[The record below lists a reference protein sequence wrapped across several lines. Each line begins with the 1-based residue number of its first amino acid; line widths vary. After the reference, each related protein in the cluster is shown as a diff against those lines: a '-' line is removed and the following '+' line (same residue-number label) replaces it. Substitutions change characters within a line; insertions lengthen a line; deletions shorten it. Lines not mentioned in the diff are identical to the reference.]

1 MGFKREKKNS
11 GREES
16 RSERTEK
23 TTDRSSRRDRGS
35 RSERSS
41 NSSSGGDKQY
51 AFTNI
56 GSVKQGR
63 NLSDKDAAELKGCGE
78 SVKIKLYMPKVLK
91 LVLEKDAVIG
101 INLGKRGT
109 DEDYVIGQAVLPL
122 GSLTPTKKTGD
133 DLTDFLGGMGEIAE
147 FDFVAQIYLPKGIE
161 DVTLEHGKMMLLTF
175 KTGEKA
181 EELDFV
187 LGTLSLAN
195 DNAED

>member
-1 MGFKREKKNS
+1 MGFKREKRNS
-11 GREES
+11 GREE
-16 RSERTEK
+16 RNEE
-23 TTDRSSRRDRGS
+23 

-41 NSSSGGDKQY
+41 SRGSRDRDSRSSRRSSSSSRGDQQY

-78 SVKIKLYMPKVLK
+78 SVKIKLYMPKVAK

-101 INLGKRGT
+101 INLGKRNS

-122 GSLTPTKKTGD
+122 GSVTPTKKTAD
-133 DLTDFLGGMGEIAE
+133 DLVDFLGGMGDVAE
-147 FDFVAQIYLPKGIE
+147 FDFIAQIYLPKGIE
-161 DVTLEHGKMMLLTF
+161 TVTLEHGKMMLVTF

-181 EELDFV
+181 EDLDFV

-195 DNAED
+195 DNED

>member
-1 MGFKREKKNS
+1 MGFKREKRNS
-11 GREES
+11 GREEQREE
-16 RSERTEK
+16 RSE
-23 TTDRSSRRDRGS
+23 

-41 NSSSGGDKQY
+41 RGSRDRDSRSSRRSSSSGRGDQQY

-63 NLSDKDAAELKGCGE
+63 NLSDKDAKELKGCGE
-78 SVKIKLYMPKVLK
+78 SVKIKLYMPKVSK

-101 INLGKRGT
+101 INLGKRQS

-122 GSLTPTKKTGD
+122 GSVTPTKKTAD
-133 DLTDFLGGMGEIAE
+133 DLVDFLGGMGDVAE
-147 FDFVAQIYLPKGIE
+147 FDLVAQIYLPKNI
-161 DVTLEHGKMMLLTF
+161 DTVTLEHGKMMLVTF

-181 EELDFV
+181 EDLDFV

-195 DNAED
+195 DSED

>member
-1 MGFKREKKNS
+1 MGFKREKRNS
-11 GREES
+11 GREE
-16 RSERTEK
+16 RSEQ
-23 TTDRSSRRDRGS
+23 

-41 NSSSGGDKQY
+41 SGGRDRDSRSSRRSNSSSRGDQQY

-78 SVKIKLYMPKVLK
+78 SVKIKLYMPKVAK

-101 INLGKRGT
+101 INLGKRNS

-122 GSLTPTKKTGD
+122 GSMTPTKKTAD
-133 DLTDFLGGMGEIAE
+133 DLVDFLGGMGDVAE
-147 FDFVAQIYLPKGIE
+147 FDFIAQIYLPKGIE
-161 DVTLEHGKMMLLTF
+161 TVELEHGKMMLVTF

-181 EELDFV
+181 EDLDFV

-195 DNAED
+195 DNEE

>member
-1 MGFKREKKNS
+1 MGFKREKRNS
-11 GREES
+11 GREE
-16 RSERTEK
+16 RNEE
-23 TTDRSSRRDRGS
+23 

-41 NSSSGGDKQY
+41 SRGSRDRDSRSSRRSSNSSRGDQQY

-78 SVKIKLYMPKVLK
+78 SVKIKLYMPKVAK

-101 INLGKRGT
+101 INLGKRQS

-122 GSLTPTKKTGD
+122 GSVTPTKKTAD
-133 DLTDFLGGMGEIAE
+133 DLVDFLGGMGDVAE
-147 FDFVAQIYLPKGIE
+147 FDFIAQIYLPKGIE
-161 DVTLEHGKMMLLTF
+161 TVTLEHGKMMLVTF

-181 EELDFV
+181 EDLDFV

-195 DNAED
+195 DNED

>member
-11 GREES
+11 AREERGEE
-16 RSERTEK
+16 RSERK
-23 TTDRSSRRDRGS
+23 SSSSRRDRGD
-35 RSERSS
+35 RRERSS
-41 NSSSGGDKQY
+41 SGSSRGDKQY

-78 SVKIKLYMPKVLK
+78 SVKIKLYMPKVAK

-101 INLGKRGT
+101 INLGKRQS

-122 GSLTPTKKTGD
+122 GSVTPTKKTAD
-133 DLTDFLGGMGEIAE
+133 DLVDFLGGMGDVAE
-147 FDFVAQIYLPKGIE
+147 FDFVAQIYLPKDIE
-161 DVTLEHGKMMLLTF
+161 TVTLEHGKMMLLTF

-181 EELDFV
+181 EDLDFV

-195 DNAED
+195 DDGE

>member
-11 GREES
+11 AREERGEE
-16 RSERTEK
+16 RSERK
-23 TTDRSSRRDRGS
+23 SSSSRRDRGD
-35 RSERSS
+35 RRERSS
-41 NSSSGGDKQY
+41 SGSSRGDKQY

-78 SVKIKLYMPKVLK
+78 SVKIKLYMPKVAK

-101 INLGKRGT
+101 INLGKRLS

-122 GSLTPTKKTGD
+122 GSVTPTKKTAD
-133 DLTDFLGGMGEIAE
+133 DLVDFLGGMGDVAE
-147 FDFVAQIYLPKGIE
+147 FDFVAQIYLPKDIE
-161 DVTLEHGKMMLLTF
+161 TVTLEHGKMMLLTF

-181 EELDFV
+181 EDLDFV

-195 DNAED
+195 DDGE

>member
-11 GREES
+11 GREERSEERSSS
-16 RSERTEK
+16 RS
-23 TTDRSSRRDRGS
+23 SSRKERDDRGS
-35 RSERSS
+35 RRSS
-41 NSSSGGDKQY
+41 GSSRGDQQY

-78 SVKIKLYMPKVLK
+78 SVKIKLYMPKVAK

-101 INLGKRGT
+101 INLGKRQS

-122 GSLTPTKKTGD
+122 GSITPTKKTAD
-133 DLTDFLGGMGEIAE
+133 DLVDFLGGMGDVSEY
-147 FDFVAQIYLPKGIE
+147 DLVCQIYLPKNIE
-161 DVTLEHGKMMLLTF
+161 TVTLEHGKMMLVTF

-181 EELDFV
+181 EDLDFV

-195 DNAED
+195 DSEE

>member
-1 MGFKREKKNS
+1 MGFKREKRNS
-11 GREES
+11 GREE
-16 RSERTEK
+16 RNEE
-23 TTDRSSRRDRGS
+23 

-41 NSSSGGDKQY
+41 RGGRDRDSRSSRRSNSSSRGDQQY

-78 SVKIKLYMPKVLK
+78 SVKIKLYMPKVAK

-101 INLGKRGT
+101 INLGKRNS

-122 GSLTPTKKTGD
+122 GSMTPTKKTAD
-133 DLTDFLGGMGEIAE
+133 DLVDFLGGMGDVAE
-147 FDFVAQIYLPKGIE
+147 FDFIAQIYLPKGIE
-161 DVTLEHGKMMLLTF
+161 TVTLEHGKMMLVTF

-181 EELDFV
+181 EDLDFV

-195 DNAED
+195 DNEE

>member
-11 GREES
+11 AREERGEE
-16 RSERTEK
+16 RSERK
-23 TTDRSSRRDRGS
+23 SSSSRRDRGD
-35 RSERSS
+35 RRERSS
-41 NSSSGGDKQY
+41 SGSSRGDKQY

-78 SVKIKLYMPKVLK
+78 SVKIKLYMPKVAK

-101 INLGKRGT
+101 INLGKRQS

-122 GSLTPTKKTGD
+122 GSVTPTKKTAD
-133 DLTDFLGGMGEIAE
+133 DLVDFLGGMGDVAE
-147 FDFVAQIYLPKGIE
+147 FDFVAQIYLPKDIE
-161 DVTLEHGKMMLLTF
+161 TVTLEHGKMMLLTF

-181 EELDFV
+181 EDLNFV

-195 DNAED
+195 DDGE

>member
-1 MGFKREKKNS
+1 MGFKREKRNS
-11 GREES
+11 GRSEERS
-16 RSERTEK
+16 EGRSERSE
-23 TTDRSSRRDRGS
+23 RRESRRDRGN

-41 NSSSGGDKQY
+41 RGSSRGDQQY

-78 SVKIKLYMPKVLK
+78 SVKIKLYMPKVSK
-91 LVLEKDAVIG
+91 LVLEKDAIIG

-109 DEDYVIGQAVLPL
+109 DEDYVIGHAVLPL
-122 GSLTPTKKTGD
+122 GSVTPTKKTAD
-133 DLTDFLGGMGEIAE
+133 DLVDFLGGMGEIPE
-147 FDFVAQIYLPKGIE
+147 YDFVAQIYLPKNIE
-161 DVTLEHGKMMLLTF
+161 TVTLEHGKMMLLTF

-181 EELDFV
+181 EDLDFV

-195 DNAED
+195 DEE

>member
-11 GREES
+11 AREERGEE
-16 RSERTEK
+16 RSERK
-23 TTDRSSRRDRGS
+23 SSSSRRDRGD
-35 RSERSS
+35 RRERSS
-41 NSSSGGDKQY
+41 SGSSRGDKQY

-78 SVKIKLYMPKVLK
+78 SVKIKLYMPKVAK

-101 INLGKRGT
+101 INLGKRQS

-122 GSLTPTKKTGD
+122 GSVTPTKKTAD
-133 DLTDFLGGMGEIAE
+133 DLVDFLGGMGDVAE
-147 FDFVAQIYLPKGIE
+147 FDFLAQIYLPKDIE
-161 DVTLEHGKMMLLTF
+161 TVTLEHGKMMLLTF

-181 EELDFV
+181 EDLNFV

-195 DNAED
+195 DDGE

>member
-1 MGFKREKKNS
+1 MGFKREKRNS
-11 GREES
+11 GREE
-16 RSERTEK
+16 RNEE
-23 TTDRSSRRDRGS
+23 

-41 NSSSGGDKQY
+41 SRGSRDRDSRSSRRSNSSSRGDQQY

-78 SVKIKLYMPKVLK
+78 SVKIKLYMPKVAK

-101 INLGKRGT
+101 INLGKRNS

-122 GSLTPTKKTGD
+122 GSMTPTKKTAD
-133 DLTDFLGGMGEIAE
+133 DLVDFLGGMGDVAE
-147 FDFVAQIYLPKGIE
+147 FDFIAQIYLPKGIE
-161 DVTLEHGKMMLLTF
+161 TVELEHGKMMLVTF

-181 EELDFV
+181 EDLDFV

-195 DNAED
+195 DNEE

>member
-11 GREES
+11 AREERGEE
-16 RSERTEK
+16 RSERK
-23 TTDRSSRRDRGS
+23 SSSSRRDRGD
-35 RSERSS
+35 RRERSS
-41 NSSSGGDKQY
+41 SGSSRGDKQY

-78 SVKIKLYMPKVLK
+78 SVKIKLYMPKVAK

-101 INLGKRGT
+101 INLGKRQS

-122 GSLTPTKKTGD
+122 GSVTPTKKTAD
-133 DLTDFLGGMGEIAE
+133 DLVDFLVGMGDVAE
-147 FDFVAQIYLPKGIE
+147 FDFLAQIYLPKDIE
-161 DVTLEHGKMMLLTF
+161 TVTLEHGKMMLLTF

-181 EELDFV
+181 EDLNFV

-195 DNAED
+195 DDGE

>member
-11 GREES
+11 AREERGEE
-16 RSERTEK
+16 RSERK
-23 TTDRSSRRDRGS
+23 TSSSRRDRGD
-35 RSERSS
+35 RRERSS
-41 NSSSGGDKQY
+41 SGSSRGDKQY

-78 SVKIKLYMPKVLK
+78 SVKIKLYMPKVAK

-101 INLGKRGT
+101 INLGKRQS

-122 GSLTPTKKTGD
+122 GSVTPTKKTAD
-133 DLTDFLGGMGEIAE
+133 DLVDFLGGMGDVAE
-147 FDFVAQIYLPKGIE
+147 FDFVAQIYLPKDIE
-161 DVTLEHGKMMLLTF
+161 TVTLEHGKMMLLTF

-195 DNAED
+195 DDGE

>member
-1 MGFKREKKNS
+1 MGFKREKRNS
-11 GREES
+11 GREE
-16 RSERTEK
+16 RSEE
-23 TTDRSSRRDRGS
+23 

-41 NSSSGGDKQY
+41 SRGSRDRDSRSSRRSNSSSRGDQQY

-78 SVKIKLYMPKVLK
+78 SVKIKLYMPKVAK

-101 INLGKRGT
+101 INLGKRNS

-122 GSLTPTKKTGD
+122 GSMTPTKKTAD
-133 DLTDFLGGMGEIAE
+133 DLVDFLGGMGDVAE

-161 DVTLEHGKMMLLTF
+161 TVELEHGKMMLVTF

-181 EELDFV
+181 EDLDFV

-195 DNAED
+195 DNEE

>member
-1 MGFKREKKNS
+1 MGFKREKRNS
-11 GREES
+11 GREE
-16 RSERTEK
+16 RNEE
-23 TTDRSSRRDRGS
+23 

-41 NSSSGGDKQY
+41 SRGSRDRDSRSSRRSNSSSRGDQQY

-78 SVKIKLYMPKVLK
+78 SVKIKLYMPKVAK

-101 INLGKRGT
+101 NNLGKRNS

-122 GSLTPTKKTGD
+122 GSMTPTKKTAD
-133 DLTDFLGGMGEIAE
+133 DLVDFLGGMGDVAE
-147 FDFVAQIYLPKGIE
+147 FDFIAQIYLPKGIE
-161 DVTLEHGKMMLLTF
+161 TVELEHGKMMLVTF

-181 EELDFV
+181 EDLDFV

-195 DNAED
+195 DNEE